1 MFYRM
6 FSGDSLILEGDMR
19 KLRFVVTD
27 IDGTILDRMPIYTRA
42 FVDLLVPFGLDAQ
55 AAKTYYL
62 DSAGLPIDT
71 QFREAI
77 ALVGRS
83 IEQTELTNIVRRFFV
98 AAGREKV
105 KPFPQARA
113 VLHALKAAELVLCA
127 TSGSNTE
134 ELKQVF
140 AAEDLPYDMVLGSDE
155 VKKGEAHIRLFAENF
170 GVSFEDFCVGAI
182 FLGDG
187 PTDMAIAGR
196 CRICACGITTT
207 VDQGK
212 LLTAGAD
219 HIVAS
224 LDEFLALVRSQP

>member
-1 MFYRM
+1 VN
-6 FSGDSLILEGDMR
+6 

-27 IDGTILDRMPIYTRA
+27 IDGTILDRMPIYTQV
-42 FVDLLVPFGLDAQ
+42 FVDLLAPFGLDSQ

-71 QFREAI
+71 QFLEAI
-77 ALVGRS
+77 SLAGRS
-83 IEQTELTNIVRRFFV
+83 IDSLELAEIVRRFFA

-105 KPFPQARA
+105 QPFLQAHA
-113 VLHALKAAELVLCA
+113 VLHALKAAGLFLCA
-127 TSGSNTE
+127 TSGSNTT
-134 ELKQVF
+134 ELMETF
-140 AAEDLPYDMVLGSDE
+140 AREDLPYDMVLGSDE

-170 GVSFEDFCVGAI
+170 GVSFEDFCARAI

-196 CRICACGITTT
+196 CRIRACGITTT

-219 HIVAS
+219 HIVVS
-224 LDEFLALVRSQP
+224 LDEFLALIRSHL